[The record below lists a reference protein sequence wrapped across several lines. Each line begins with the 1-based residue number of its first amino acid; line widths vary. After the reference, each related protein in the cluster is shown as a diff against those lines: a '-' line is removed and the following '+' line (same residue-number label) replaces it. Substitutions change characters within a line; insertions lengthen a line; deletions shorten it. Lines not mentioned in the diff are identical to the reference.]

1 MSNDQKIP
9 MIGYA
14 MLGLVAIAGVAFVA
28 RASRSE
34 VGFCREVLKGLAE
47 GKPSVKGRI
56 AWERLRALDVD
67 VGATYQALPNEEE
80 RAKYRQAFV
89 LSFSQGF
96 RQQGGAVKAFQRWR
110 VHERRGT
117 QVVVAADYV
126 SKQKTLLMG
135 IPASGPKKLETIQW
149 Q

>member
-1 MSNDQKIP
+1 MTADRSVP
-9 MIGYA
+9 MIGYTV
-14 MLGLVAIAGVAFVA
+14 LGLVAIAGLVFVA
-28 RASRSE
+28 RASQGE

-56 AWERLRALDVD
+56 AWERLLALDVD

-89 LSFSQGF
+89 VSFSLGF
-96 RQQGGAVKAFQRWR
+96 RQQGGSVKAFQRWR

-117 QVVVAADYV
+117 HVVVAADYPA
-126 SKQKTLLMG
+126 KQKTLLMG

>member
-1 MSNDQKIP
+1 MPVMGTIVLLLLAAAAAVFIMRISQ
-9 MIGYA
+9 
-14 MLGLVAIAGVAFVA
+14 
-28 RASRSE
+28 SE

-67 VGATYQALPNEEE
+67 VGATYQALPNEVE
-80 RAKYRQAFV
+80 RSKYRQAFV

-96 RQQGGAVKAFQRWR
+96 RRQGGSVKAFQRWR

-117 QVVVAADYV
+117 QVVVAADYPA
-126 SKQKTLLMG
+126 KQKTLLMG
-135 IPASGPKKLETIQW
+135 IPASGPRKLETIQW